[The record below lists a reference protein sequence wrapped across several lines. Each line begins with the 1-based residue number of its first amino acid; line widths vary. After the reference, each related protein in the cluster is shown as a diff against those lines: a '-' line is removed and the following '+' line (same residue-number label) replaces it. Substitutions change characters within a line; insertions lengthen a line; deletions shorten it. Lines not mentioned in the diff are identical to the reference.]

1 MKRQAL
7 PPRIDPK
14 LAAVVLFTKP
24 QMAAMLQISIRCL
37 TDMMRRGEIAYLKI
51 NNRIVRFRL
60 EDVNQRLGETV
71 LVCPRAVEGHELK
84 VESRNTTSPPAP
96 FPHPMAER
104 VATGR
109 NAGGNKA

>member
-24 QMAAMLQISIRCL
+24 QMAAMLQISMRCL

-71 LVCPRAVEGHELK
+71 LVCH
-84 VESRNTTSPPAP
+84 
-96 FPHPMAER
+96 H
-104 VATGR
+104 

>member
-7 PPRIDPK
+7 PPRTDPK

-37 TDMMRRGEIAYLKI
+37 TDMMRKGEIAYLKI

-60 EDVNQRLGETV
+60 EDVLRRINEVALIREGDTHPKDLDPCLAENACGGVRTQTQPTTGKRNGNDQGNQ
-71 LVCPRAVEGHELK
+71 
-84 VESRNTTSPPAP
+84 
-96 FPHPMAER
+96 
-104 VATGR
+104 
-109 NAGGNKA
+109 

>member
-1 MKRQAL
+1 MKSTAL
-7 PPRIDPK
+7 PPPEERF
-14 LAAVVLFTKP
+14 FTKRE
-24 QMAAMLQISIRCL
+24 MAALMKISVRCL

-96 FPHPMAER
+96 FPHQMAER